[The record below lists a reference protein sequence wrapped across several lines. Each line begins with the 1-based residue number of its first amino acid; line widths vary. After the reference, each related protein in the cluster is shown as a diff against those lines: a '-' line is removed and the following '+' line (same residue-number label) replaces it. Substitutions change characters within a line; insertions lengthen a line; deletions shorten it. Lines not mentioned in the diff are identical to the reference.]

1 MQVYAPNGTA
11 LRGDLL
17 TRVVLRT
24 DLTPIPAT
32 VEIKARVTT
41 ETRAALVEG
50 QDVLVGPEQLGMRLV
65 KVRDNS
71 SEAAVQG
78 DRQVS
83 FINAIGVL
91 TSCWA
96 VGEVLQ
102 RSIIREGTTFGEIY
116 RSIGATARAGADFT
130 VPGFACFIGMAPSFE
145 IARVLQEEAAAVY
158 IEGGRLQFRRLDE
171 LVQASAKL
179 TLPADRSE
187 EINTS
192 FLERRAVPFVL
203 TTTDDGA
210 ALSGRRETARGFV
223 YRPRADQRI
232 VSNMSKALIQRRK
245 VRESLSTGVNAG
257 ARVDIA
263 GKPHVVITAAHVVEQ
278 QDEET
283 GQGGDQFTQLWLGE
297 LSK

>member
-1 MQVYAPNGTA
+1 MAWEDHEPESGHAQVLWAGLSRWGKYCW
-11 LRGDLL
+11 
-17 TRVVLRT
+17 
-24 DLTPIPAT
+24 
-32 VEIKARVTT
+32 
-41 ETRAALVEG
+41 
-50 QDVLVGPEQLGMRLV
+50 GPL
-65 KVRDNS
+65 
-71 SEAAVQG
+71 
-78 DRQVS
+78 
-83 FINAIGVL
+83 
-91 TSCWA
+91 
-96 VGEVLQ
+96 
-102 RSIIREGTTFGEIY
+102 
-116 RSIGATARAGADFT
+116 RAGGGRGPNVDMDQDRT
-130 VPGFACFIGMAPSFE
+130 CV
-145 IARVLQEEAAAVY
+145 VVWHAVY